1 MQTKLLSVRS
11 DIKRRFE
18 DIEMME
24 NILEKNKKVDNQLIL
39 KSSLMLMIYNVVEGV
54 MSNLL
59 TDFFDILHSR
69 NIEVND
75 LPENLQKTICKY
87 WNKKNGI
94 NDLLINSA
102 WNENIQNVKFELS
115 YNEITRHLKLFSG
128 NLDSREIRAVSERL
142 GVILSEGIDEPVLL
156 KVKNSRNKL
165 AHGDT
170 RFNNACQDFT
180 LDDMKKI
187 EIKTKCYLDKV
198 ICEYEKF
205 LDTI

>member
-1 MQTKLLSVRS
+1 
-11 DIKRRFE
+11 
-18 DIEMME
+18 
-24 NILEKNKKVDNQLIL
+24 
-39 KSSLMLMIYNVVEGV
+39 ML
-54 MSNLL
+54 
-59 TDFFDILHSR
+59 H
-69 NIEVND
+69 
-75 LPENLQKTICKY
+75 
-87 WNKKNGI
+87 
-94 NDLLINSA
+94 DLLINSA

>member
-1 MQTKLLSVRS
+1 
-11 DIKRRFE
+11 
-18 DIEMME
+18 
-24 NILEKNKKVDNQLIL
+24 
-39 KSSLMLMIYNVVEGV
+39 MLMIYNVVEGV